1 MKIIKDL
8 IIRQYEIKIKL
19 LLTRNIMI
27 RFRHKS
33 EIQIFTLFATEFA
46 DNKVFR
52 NEDLSISIVVPGDYL
67 ESIFENFEPFSCN
80 CKCIWYNER
89 IVQEIGLDKEE
100 CYACIAHEI
109 GHLLDKRETE
119 IDQQVREKNADKFA
133 CNLGLSKYM
142 ISALEKMIDYYQQ
155 ERINQDPDFIGNMRE
170 RIIELNKM

>member
-46 DNKVFR
+46 DNKVLR
-52 NEDLSISIVVPGDYL
+52 NENLSISIVVPGDYL
-67 ESIFENFEPFSCN
+67 ENIFEKTEPFSCN
-80 CKCIWYNER
+80 CKCIWYNEK
-89 IVQEIGLDKEE
+89 IVQEIGLNKEE

-109 GHLLDKRETE
+109 GHLLDKRGMED
-119 IDQQVREKNADKFA
+119 DQQVREKNADKFA
-133 CNLGLSKYM
+133 CKLGLSENM

-155 ERINQDPDFIGNMRE
+155 ERTNQNSEFIGKMCE
-170 RIIELNKM
+170 RIVELNKL